1 VLDFNLNKMKN
12 VIYILILTCCAVL
25 FSCSKVTDQIP
36 DSSITPANFYKTA
49 SDADNAINAC
59 YDAMQGAS
67 VNYIVWGDG
76 RADMLASTD
85 RSSSA
90 QLQVASG
97 NLSSSNE
104 YVNWESLYSGINRC
118 NSVIKNVPLIADQA
132 LAARKDRIIGEAHFL
147 RAMFYFFLTR
157 TFESVPLILEPY
169 EDLSRDFFPPKSNRN
184 AIFEQIEKDLKFA
197 ETVVPDVPFT
207 TAVENKGKAS
217 KAAIRSALADMY
229 LWQKKYQ
236 QAADM
241 ANLVITSPAGYM
253 LVSGANYGTLFST
266 STRNTSESIFEIQFN
281 NAFQESNGN
290 GASGTNGLTDL
301 FLPLGGTITA
311 GNLRFMPTA
320 ALMTALPSTDNRAS
334 ATYKNTGSN
343 PAPYRDANKIYVA
356 KYQGTI
362 VGPTLFQDNN
372 RMVYRLAEII
382 LFRAEALN
390 ELNQPANAIPLLNQ
404 IRLRAG
410 LLPTTAVTQDEVR
423 LAIERERFVELA
435 FEGKRYYDLVRTGRY
450 AAVTGFTDP
459 NWLRW
464 PIPILELTKN
474 PNLVPNPGY

>member
-1 VLDFNLNKMKN
+1 MKN
-12 VIYILILTCCAVL
+12 VIYILSLIFCTAL

-36 DSSITPANFYKTA
+36 ESIITPSNFYITA

-67 VNYIVWGDG
+67 ENYEVWGDG

-85 RSSSA
+85 RSSSS

-97 NLSSSNE
+97 NISSSNE
-104 YVNWESLYSGINRC
+104 YVGWGSLYGGINRC
-118 NSVIKNVPLIADQA
+118 NSVIKNVPSISDPA
-132 LAARKDRIIGEAHFL
+132 LAARKERIIGEAHFL

-157 TFESVPLILEPY
+157 TYESVPLILTPY
-169 EDLSRDFFPPKSNRN
+169 EDLSKDFFPAQSGRDV
-184 AIFEQIEKDLKFA
+184 IFDQIEKDLKFA
-197 ETVVPDVPFT
+197 ETVVPDVPFGT
-207 TAVENKGKAS
+207 TLENKGKAS
-217 KAAIRSALADMY
+217 KGAIQSALADLY

-236 QAADM
+236 EAADM
-241 ANLVITSPAGYM
+241 AGLVMRSAANYV
-253 LVSGANYGTLFST
+253 LVPGAAYGTLFST
-266 STRNTSESIFEIQFN
+266 NTRNTAESIFEIQFN
-281 NAFQESNGN
+281 NTFLEGN
-290 GASGTNGLTDL
+290 SNGLTDL
-301 FLPLGGTITA
+301 FLPLGGSITA
-311 GNLRFMPTA
+311 GNLRFMPTT
-320 ALMTALPSTDNRAS
+320 ALMDALPPSDHRA
-334 ATYKNTGSN
+334 AITYKNTGPI

-356 KYQGTI
+356 KYQGTT
-362 VGPTLFQDNN
+362 VGATLFQDNN

-390 ELNQPANAIPLLNQ
+390 ELHQTANAIPLLNQ

-410 LLPTTAVTQDEVR
+410 LPPTTAVTQEEVR
-423 LAIERERFVELA
+423 LAIERERFVELS

-464 PIPILELTKN
+464 PLPIVEVTKN
-474 PNLVPNPGY
+474 TNLIQNPGY